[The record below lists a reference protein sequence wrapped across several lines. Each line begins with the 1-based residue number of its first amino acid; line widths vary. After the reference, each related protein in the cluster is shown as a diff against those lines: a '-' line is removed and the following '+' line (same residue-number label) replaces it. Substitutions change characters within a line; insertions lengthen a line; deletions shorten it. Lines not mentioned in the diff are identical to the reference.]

1 MSIEI
6 LFSHEKERIRRPE
19 DAVVCCLH
27 CYMTVNGYKC
37 IGSGEKVNN
46 IVMLITGY
54 CKYYIGA
61 TGDRPVHFLWSNPNP
76 IPNHKHIPKTYP

>member
-1 MSIEI
+1 MSVEV
-6 LFSHEKERIRRPE
+6 LFSYEKERIRRPE

-46 IVMLITGY
+46 VVVDNVPAAGLGI
-54 CKYYIGA
+54 YYVGTVGA
-61 TGDRPVHFLWSNPNP
+61 VGR
-76 IPNHKHIPKTYP
+76 